1 MKDIVLEELRKN
13 KDKYISGEQLSLG
26 LGVSR
31 TSIWKYVKKLKED
44 GYKIDSSTRKGYK
57 LIDIP
62 DALYPSEIKRLIN
75 TKIIGKELIFLDSID
90 STNSYGKKIS
100 ESDFMEGTVIIT
112 EEQTAGRGRLGREWV
127 SPKGNGVYL
136 SIMLKPDIKPIQATQ
151 ITIIAAYA
159 VAKTIRD
166 VFKLNALIKWPNDIV
181 INGRKVCGILTE
193 MGAEIDKVNYL
204 IVGIGINANIEKKQL
219 SDYDLETATSLRIE
233 IGERIDRKTL
243 LSKVLTNF
251 EKLYLDF
258 ITKLDIRNI
267 IGNYKEI
274 NVTLGRRVRL
284 ISNKNEIYGE
294 AIDINDLGQLVVKTD
309 IGEIK
314 EIVSGEVSVRG
325 IYDYI

>member
-193 MGAEIDKVNYL
+193 MGAEIDIVNYL
-204 IVGIGINANIEKKQL
+204 IVGIGVNANIEEKQL
-219 SDYDLETATSLRIE
+219 SDYDLNTATSLRIE
-233 IGERIDRKTL
+233 LGERIDRKAL
-243 LSKVLTNF
+243 LSQILTNF
-251 EKLYLDF
+251 EKLYLNF
-258 ITKLDIRNI
+258 INKPDISGI
-267 IGNYKEI
+267 IDKYKRISATIGKE
-274 NVTLGRRVRL
+274 VRL
-284 ISNKNEIYGE
+284 ISNKDEIYGE
-294 AIDINDLGQLVVKTD
+294 AIDVNALGQLVVKTD
-309 IGEIK
+309 TGEIK
-314 EIVSGEVSVRG
+314 EIISGEVSVRG
-325 IYDYI
+325 VYGYI